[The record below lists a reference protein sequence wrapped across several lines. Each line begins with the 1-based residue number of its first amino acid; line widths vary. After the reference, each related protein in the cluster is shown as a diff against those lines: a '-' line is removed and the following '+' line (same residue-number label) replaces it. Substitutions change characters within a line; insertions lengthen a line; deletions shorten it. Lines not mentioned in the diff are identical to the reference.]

1 MVYTDSCGLCKNTL
15 YYTHIYT
22 GGKSMAEEIRFVS
35 GQMPSLLYATKQIV
49 AASAIT
55 RAIHRHERFTE
66 MLYVYQGAGQYIAG
80 GYSYPIRT
88 GDILLYNQGDLH
100 EVTSSLQHEI
110 GTLCFG
116 ISGLQLCGLPEGHF
130 TKAENGFVRP
140 AMDEIDHMQSLS
152 ELIYEHAE
160 RRTSYSDEIV
170 AQLLPALVLLSANLP
185 PDARAADQ
193 PHNLVLA
200 NRIRQYIGTHF
211 TEQLTLEDIG
221 EAMSMSPYH
230 LAHIFKEITGMSPIH
245 YMIRCRVGEAQNLLI
260 STDYSATQIA
270 AIVGYTNVNHFNAIF
285 AKLVGLPPIRYRRKY
300 LENMQGSRLQY
311 RNNRLFVDILSIY
324 NGKEGESWRES
335 ALFAP
340 AVEKA
345 NRARNA
351 SFSAKMRYA
360 TPAPRSTLR
369 SATAA
374 ASGCTAEMHD
384 KSITVPFVHNA
395 VGKSIT
401 NPTESKCFQWDFR
414 VLRRKLC
421 LKIQSI
427 SHAACRVKYQT
438 L

>member
-1 MVYTDSCGLCKNTL
+1 MLIIENSFRCFREVFVLFDDFIILFRRIWCFFVLAFCFVKTLEILHKKQGYQFGLYGFLWSAPKYDIL
-15 YYTHIYT
+15 YLYSHR
-22 GGKSMAEEIRFVS
+22 GESMEEGVRFVS

-49 AASAIT
+49 AASTIT

-110 GTLCFG
+110 GTFCFG
-116 ISGLQLCGLPEGHF
+116 ISSLQLCGLPEGHF

-300 LENMQGSRLQY
+300 LENMQGSRLQ
-311 RNNRLFVDILSIY
+311 
-324 NGKEGESWRES
+324 
-335 ALFAP
+335 
-340 AVEKA
+340 
-345 NRARNA
+345 
-351 SFSAKMRYA
+351 
-360 TPAPRSTLR
+360 
-369 SATAA
+369 
-374 ASGCTAEMHD
+374 
-384 KSITVPFVHNA
+384 
-395 VGKSIT
+395 
-401 NPTESKCFQWDFR
+401 
-414 VLRRKLC
+414 
-421 LKIQSI
+421 
-427 SHAACRVKYQT
+427 
-438 L
+438 

>member
-1 MVYTDSCGLCKNTL
+1 
-15 YYTHIYT
+15 
-22 GGKSMAEEIRFVS
+22 MAEEVRFVS

-49 AASAIT
+49 AASTIT

-110 GTLCFG
+110 GTFCFG

-185 PDARAADQ
+185 PDARVADQ

-300 LENMQGSRLQY
+300 LENMQGSRLQ
-311 RNNRLFVDILSIY
+311 
-324 NGKEGESWRES
+324 
-335 ALFAP
+335 
-340 AVEKA
+340 
-345 NRARNA
+345 
-351 SFSAKMRYA
+351 
-360 TPAPRSTLR
+360 
-369 SATAA
+369 
-374 ASGCTAEMHD
+374 
-384 KSITVPFVHNA
+384 
-395 VGKSIT
+395 
-401 NPTESKCFQWDFR
+401 
-414 VLRRKLC
+414 
-421 LKIQSI
+421 
-427 SHAACRVKYQT
+427 
-438 L
+438 